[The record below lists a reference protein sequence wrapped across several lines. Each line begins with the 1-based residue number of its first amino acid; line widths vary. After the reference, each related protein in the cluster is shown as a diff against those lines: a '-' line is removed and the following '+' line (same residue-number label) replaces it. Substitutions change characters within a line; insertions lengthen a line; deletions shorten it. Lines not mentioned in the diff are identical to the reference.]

1 MAHWKERF
9 LGITELPKEL
19 SALELEEFFTLAP
32 ADIQAI
38 TEQFRPKYRIA
49 VAIQLGFIRMSGSQL
64 ASFTV
69 FPRPLLQFVGSQL
82 KVEIPTIASMRA
94 IYKRKQTRFEHQSWA
109 IERLGLKAATKRQE
123 AMLLAAIREA
133 STGTSST
140 DRLFDVSCRWLVD
153 RKLLIPGHRAVRDIC
168 VRASGDTEENIY
180 VAICKSTTEEQR
192 KVWME
197 TLLAPYKQAR
207 STLEWLQRPP
217 KRRSPKHVS
226 ALFEK
231 IDFLKKLGIA
241 DFDLP
246 GVSPQRLQ
254 DYARTMRNRSATSFK
269 RLTGVSQTLQMVAF
283 LKVTLSETTDMVI
296 QLTAKLTS
304 NIRSQALENVKK
316 NQATTIVSYREALT
330 SVFEMANDEQLDA
343 DALRKKIREL
353 QESFGEKVFPSTAA
367 AVRSELAEKSSSIR
381 PLLRRLAGL
390 EIKGDNDDKGLAGL
404 ATLRDLYGKGLSDL
418 PASAQAS
425 SKIWDPL
432 IADQKDR
439 ERAFRAFEAD
449 TLFNLRKSFR
459 RGSAWVDH
467 SNTYRDRDTLLIPA
481 ADWEKQRR
489 RHYDLLRLPT
499 NVDDYLDPLLKAV
512 KKGLKEVEAAAARG
526 DLDIDGGT
534 FNLDKLEAEG
544 EPPEVQAVR
553 ALIDNEI
560 GNIQLPDLL
569 LQMDVETRFSK
580 ELLGHLPK
588 NDRDLLLSYAGL
600 LGLGTDMTAKGVA
613 MMMNDLSPEEVS
625 DAMKHLEYDNATTK
639 ANDLVLQYFNRLPIS
654 AVWGDGK
661 SASSDMMSLS
671 TSKHL
676 WNARLDPRRKTAS
689 IGMYTHVQ
697 DRGSIIYHQ
706 PVVLGERQV
715 GVAIEGVIRQ
725 TELDL
730 DRLAVDTH
738 GYSDVGMAI
747 SHGLGFD
754 LCPRLAN
761 MPSRRLTVPKDFTV
775 PESIKELVDTTINLD
790 HIREHWD
797 DYVRVL
803 ASISNG
809 TISAVTA
816 LQRFGSAAQGDP
828 IYRAANQLG
837 RLLRTLF
844 LCDFLTKPAF
854 RRELTRLLNR
864 GEHVHTLQHAI
875 RLGSIRPERGRRPD
889 EMIAISG
896 SLTLLSNLVI
906 AWSATRI
913 QMAVASLEAK
923 GFTIPRDCLRY
934 ISPVRYAG
942 INLRGTFKF
951 AIDLYRNHLIID
963 GMPRLKVVRSN

>member
-19 SALELEEFFTLAP
+19 SPLEIEEFFTLP
-32 ADIQAI
+32 PTDLKAI

-49 VAIQLGFIRMSGSQL
+49 VAIQLCFIRLSGTQL

-82 KVEIPTIASMRA
+82 QVEIPTIASFRA

-109 IERLGLKAATKRQE
+109 VERLGLKTATKRQE

-133 STGTSST
+133 SAGTSST
-140 DRLFDVSCRWLVD
+140 DRLFDLSCRWLVD
-153 RKLLIPGHRAVRDIC
+153 RKLLIPGLRAVRDIC
-168 VRASGDTEENIY
+168 FRASSDTEENIY

-192 KVWME
+192 KAWTE
-197 TLLAPYKQAR
+197 ALLSPRKQNR
-207 STLEWLQRPP
+207 TTLEWLQRPP

-231 IDFLKKLGIA
+231 IEFLKELGIA

-254 DYARTMRNRSATSFK
+254 DYARSMRNRSATSFK
-269 RLTGVSQTLQMVAF
+269 RLTGFSQTLQLVAF
-283 LKVTLSETTDMVI
+283 LKVILGESTDMVI
-296 QLTAKLTS
+296 QLTGKLTS
-304 NIRSQALENVKK
+304 NIKSQALENANKA
-316 NQATTIVSYREALT
+316 QAVASVSYGDALNR
-330 SVFEMANDEQLDA
+330 VFEIAKDEKLDV
-343 DALRKKIREL
+343 DALRKKIREIE
-353 QESFGEKVFPSTAA
+353 ESIVRPVFPTIAA
-367 AVRSELAEKSSSIR
+367 AVRSELADKSSSIR
-381 PLLRRLAGL
+381 PILKRLAGL
-390 EIKGDNDDKGLAGL
+390 EIKGDKDDKGLAGL
-404 ATLRDLYGKGLSDL
+404 AVLRDLYDKTRSEL
-418 PASAQAS
+418 PDGVLAS

-449 TLFNLRKSFR
+449 TLLNLRKSFR

-467 SNTYRDRDTLLIPA
+467 SNTFRDRDTLLIPS

-499 NVDDYLDPLLKAV
+499 NVDDYLGPLINAV
-512 KKGLKEVEAAAARG
+512 KKGLKEVQAAVTRG
-526 DLDIDGGT
+526 DLDIEGGT

-544 EPPEVQAVR
+544 EPPEVQAIR
-553 ALIDNEI
+553 SLIDTEI

-600 LGLGTDMTAKGVA
+600 LGLGTDMTATGVA
-613 MMMNDLSPEEVS
+613 MMMSDLSPEDVS
-625 DAMKHLEYDNATTK
+625 GAMKHLEFDNATTK
-639 ANDLVLQYFNRLPIS
+639 ANELVLQYLNRLPITS
-654 AVWGDGK
+654 VWGDGK

-689 IGMYTHVQ
+689 IGMYTHVH
-697 DRGSIIYHQ
+697 DRWSIIYHQ

-715 GVAIEGVIRQ
+715 GAAIEGIIRQ

-730 DRLAVDTH
+730 NRLAVDTH

-761 MPSRRLTVPKDFTV
+761 MPSRRLTVPRDFTV
-775 PESIKELVDTTINLD
+775 PEGIKELVDTTINLD
-790 HIREHWD
+790 HIRSHWD

-828 IYRAANQLG
+828 LYRAANQLG
-837 RLLRTLF
+837 RLLRTIF
-844 LCDFLTKPAF
+844 LCDFLTKPDF

-875 RLGSIRPERGRRPD
+875 HLGSVRPERGRRPD

-906 AWSATRI
+906 AWNATRI
-913 QMAVASLEAK
+913 QTAVTSLEAK
-923 GFTIPRDCLRY
+923 GFTIPKDCLRH

-942 INLRGTFKF
+942 VNLRGTFKF
-951 AIDLYRNHLIID
+951 AIDLYRSHLIID
-963 GMPRLKVVRSN
+963 GAPRLKMIRSN

>member
-19 SALELEEFFTLAP
+19 SPLELEEFFTLTAP
-32 ADIQAI
+32 DVQAI

-49 VAIQLGFIRMSGSQL
+49 VAIQLGFIRMSGTQL

-109 IERLGLKAATKRQE
+109 IERLGLTTATKRQE
-123 AMLLAAIREA
+123 AMLLSAIREA

-153 RKLLIPGHRAVRDIC
+153 RKLLIPGLRAVRDIC

-180 VAICKSTTEEQR
+180 VAICKSTTDEQR
-192 KVWME
+192 KAWTE
-197 TLLAPYKQAR
+197 ALLAPHKQTR

-231 IDFLKKLGIA
+231 IDFLKELGIA

-254 DYARTMRNRSATSFK
+254 DYARSMRNRSATSFK
-269 RLTGVSQTLQMVAF
+269 RLTVVSQTLQLVAF
-283 LKVTLSETTDMVI
+283 LKVTLSESTDIVI

-316 NQATTIVSYREALT
+316 NQAATIVNYREALT
-330 SVFEMANDEQLDA
+330 SVFEMANDEKLDA

-353 QESFGEKVFPSTAA
+353 QESFSDKVFPSTAA
-367 AVRSELAEKSSSIR
+367 AVRSEMAEKSSSIR
-381 PLLRRLAGL
+381 PLLKRLAGL
-390 EIKGDNDDKGLAGL
+390 EIKGDQDDKGLASL
-404 ATLRDLYGKGLSDL
+404 AILRDLYGKGRSEL
-418 PASAQAS
+418 PEGAQAS

-432 IADQKDR
+432 IAEQKDR

-449 TLFNLRKSFR
+449 ALLNLRKSFR

-489 RHYDLLRLPT
+489 RHYDLLRLPM
-499 NVDDYLDPLLKAV
+499 NVDDYLGPIIKAV
-512 KKGLKEVEAAAARG
+512 KKGLKEVEAAVARG
-526 DLDIDGGT
+526 ELDITGGT

-544 EPPEVQAVR
+544 EPPEVQAIR
-553 ALIDNEI
+553 SLIDNEI

-625 DAMKHLEYDNATTK
+625 GAMKHLEYDNATTK
-639 ANDLVLQYFNRLPIS
+639 ANDLVLQYLNRLPITS
-654 AVWGDGK
+654 VWGDGK
-661 SASSDMMSLS
+661 AASSDMMSLS

-689 IGMYTHVQ
+689 IGLYTHVH

-761 MPSRRLTVPKDFTV
+761 IPSRRLTVPRDFTV

-790 HIREHWD
+790 HIRAHWD

-875 RLGSIRPERGRRPD
+875 HLGSIRPERGRRPD

-906 AWSATRI
+906 AWSANRI
-913 QMAVASLEAK
+913 QMAVSSLEAK
-923 GFTIPRDCLRY
+923 GFTIPREYLRY

-951 AIDLYRNHLIID
+951 SIDLYRNYLIIE
-963 GMPRLKVVRSN
+963 GAPRLKVVRSN